1 LSTVLE
7 SSQRGGS
14 NQRQLGERGA
24 PERTPGSWLDTRLH
38 KIRNMRPRRSANSFL
53 LALRRSRASAA
64 QARNP
69 QPLTHPTRRPE
80 DDETKTLTLAWQHTQ
95 HACMPLSEQRQRRV
109 PAHSACVHAFIVRS
123 LPLGADMVWKSRNSS
138 ADALFTQGPLAL
150 MRPTICCVRSQSAHD
165 FASSQAVPRRHRCGV
180 AQSSSSELAFQA
192 HPSQPHSHDGRT
204 ILKDRL
210 ARAALVHSGIAAR
223 QVARARRGLHC
234 TQHTIFC
241 ESSFAKVVY

>member
-1 LSTVLE
+1 MSTVLE
-7 SSQRGGS
+7 SSQRGGWVLTNANS
-14 NQRQLGERGA
+14 ASGERRREHQARGS
-24 PERTPGSWLDTRLH
+24 TPGCTKSGTCVPD
-38 KIRNMRPRRSANSFL
+38 A
-53 LALRRSRASAA
+53 RRSRTSAA

-180 AQSSSSELAFQA
+180 AQSSSSELATQA
-192 HPSQPHSHDGRT
+192 WPSQPHSRLVVPVHVGS
-204 ILKDRL
+204 RL
-210 ARAALVHSGIAAR
+210 AYSGSPTHPSLGRLRAVPFI
-223 QVARARRGLHC
+223 
-234 TQHTIFC
+234 
-241 ESSFAKVVY
+241 